1 MSNSIDPTAD
11 LPPEVQTA
19 LDRLAHYYD
28 GSKPWDPNT
37 NPGGMRNGGHR
48 RNFVPALVDA
58 ATAIVAIVGLMTN
71 AIAIGNN
78 VIATA
83 AIAQPLLDQA
93 VVRLNDA
100 LQAVEDAEAAR
111 DRAEAASGVVTG
123 DLRAKFEGLLPGLE
137 TEAPPQVG
145 KMWLSGNPDGGSYQV
160 MITTKGV
167 PQGVTPTPQAPIVH
181 MVTSDEFDAHK
192 QLTRALSFAFH

>member
-1 MSNSIDPTAD
+1 VSGSSAPVQV
-11 LPPEVQTA
+11 LSPEQEAA
-19 LDRLAHYYD
+19 LDRLEHFYD

-48 RNFVPALVDA
+48 RNFVPALVDV
-58 ATAIVAIVGLMTN
+58 ATAVLAVADFIAQAIVT
-71 AIAIGNN
+71 GNN
-78 VIATA
+78 VTAAA

-93 VVRLNDA
+93 IARLNDA

-137 TEAPPQVG
+137 LEAPAQVG

-181 MVTSDEFDAHK
+181 LVTSDELDAHK
-192 QLTRALSFAFH
+192 RLTRALSFAFH